1 MEGVME
7 ALCKSGS
14 LFEVAVPD
22 YKQLKACHKE
32 VRLLKELWDMIVMVS
47 RTANPRMQVGGT
59 LLAAPQERGLHGG
72 NAAPGFLVFDGG
84 ARRTQDASNVP
95 WPLSSRLPPL
105 LPSASLT
112 THLF

>member
-1 MEGVME
+1 ME

-47 RTANPRMQVGGT
+47 RPASPPERAPCWGD
-59 LLAAPQERGLHGG
+59 AAP
-72 NAAPGFLVFDGG
+72 
-84 ARRTQDASNVP
+84 
-95 WPLSSRLPPL
+95 PLSRAPEGAPKDPGWVSRSAFLLSAGLP
-105 LPSASLT
+105 A
-112 THLF
+112 HLRHRLFR